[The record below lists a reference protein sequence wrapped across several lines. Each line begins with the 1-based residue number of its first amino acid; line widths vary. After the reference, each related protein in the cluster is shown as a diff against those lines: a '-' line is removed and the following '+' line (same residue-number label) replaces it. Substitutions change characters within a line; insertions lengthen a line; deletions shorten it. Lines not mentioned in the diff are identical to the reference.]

1 MGEAVFFWDFG
12 ADYFVVVLG
21 LDATS
26 PTGPGRLQNVVR
38 EGRFLAP
45 DEHDVTGAEVVVQ
58 LVTVR
63 FKQMLLD
70 V

>member
-1 MGEAVFFWDFG
+1 MVTRKFCG
-12 ADYFVVVLG
+12 AFKQIFLVSNRSRRGNYNAARYKWLTNG
-21 LDATS
+21 PRCLAT
-26 PTGPGRLQNVVR
+26 
-38 EGRFLAP
+38 AP
-45 DEHDVTGAEVVVQ
+45 DEHDVAGAEVVVQ

>member
-1 MGEAVFFWDFG
+1 MV
-12 ADYFVVVLG
+12 
-21 LDATS
+21 T
-26 PTGPGRLQNVVR
+26 
-38 EGRFLAP
+38 AP